1 MRADRFSLKERSE
14 TNVIKIENGEQPI
27 LGLDANFEFDQ
38 SVHMRTRTENIR
50 SQDLVEQLNLT
61 QHK

>member
-1 MRADRFSLKERSE
+1 MKERSE
-14 TNVIKIENGEQPI
+14 TKLIKIENGEHPI
-27 LGLDANFEFDQ
+27 LGLDANFELDQ

-61 QHK
+61 QH